1 MFAQHTD
8 IWYTSAKPFDPLL
21 RMSAQNSQSALQ
33 STIQRGADFVSKALS
48 CSLDFSHLHLIR
60 NQSPTVQKVCVDI
73 PNDHELLHCMNSL
86 CRQRGIQMVA
96 LRDLKLTDLEPVV
109 HLFKYRMKVSVGYI
123 LIKGP
128 YTNYVD
134 KQGHTIMPIIFLKH
148 SESCF
153 HVWNTML
160 QKLNSRFI

>member
-8 IWYTSAKPFDPLL
+8 IWYTSAKPFDALL

-60 NQSPTVQKVCVDI
+60 NQSPTVQNVCVDI

-96 LRDLKLTDLEPVV
+96 LRDLKLTDLEVVV
-109 HLFKYRMKVSVGYI
+109 HLFQYRMKV
-123 LIKGP
+123 
-128 YTNYVD
+128 
-134 KQGHTIMPIIFLKH
+134 
-148 SESCF
+148 C
-153 HVWNTML
+153 
-160 QKLNSRFI
+160 LNFACIDSRYFIH

>member
-8 IWYTSAKPFDPLL
+8 IWYTSAKPFDALL

-60 NQSPTVQKVCVDI
+60 NQSPTVQNVCVDI

-96 LRDLKLTDLEPVV
+96 LRDLKLTDLEVVV
-109 HLFKYRMKVSVGYI
+109 HLFQYRMKVC
-123 LIKGP
+123 
-128 YTNYVD
+128 
-134 KQGHTIMPIIFLKH
+134 LK
-148 SESCF
+148 F
-153 HVWNTML
+153 
-160 QKLNSRFI
+160 

>member
-33 STIQRGADFVSKALS
+33 GAIQRGADFVNKSLS

-96 LRDLKLTDLEPVV
+96 LRDLKLTDLEVVV
-109 HLFKYRMKVSVGYI
+109 HLFQYRMKVC
-123 LIKGP
+123 LIG
-128 YTNYVD
+128 
-134 KQGHTIMPIIFLKH
+134 
-148 SESCF
+148 
-153 HVWNTML
+153 
-160 QKLNSRFI
+160 

>member
-1 MFAQHTD
+1 MNGPPKD
-8 IWYTSAKPFDPLL
+8 GNSLTS
-21 RMSAQNSQSALQ
+21 
-33 STIQRGADFVSKALS
+33 
-48 CSLDFSHLHLIR
+48 
-60 NQSPTVQKVCVDI
+60 
-73 PNDHELLHCMNSL
+73 DHSEDHVHCMNSL

-134 KQGHTIMPIIFLKH
+134 KQGHTVSVHGSKSIL
-148 SESCF
+148 
-153 HVWNTML
+153 
-160 QKLNSRFI
+160 